1 MEKILIISDDP
12 TSQTAASS
20 LLVKAG
26 YNVEVVACDNI
37 ALQALQSTKPSLVI
51 LDNLS
56 SRSLHDRCRQIR
68 SKSVDIPLLV
78 LSGVS
83 EVEQV
88 VQLLKLGADDCI
100 TKPFHPLEFLA
111 RIRSALRH
119 HVAC

>member
-1 MEKILIISDDP
+1 VEKILIISDDP
-12 TSQTAASS
+12 TSQMAANS

-26 YNVEVVACDNI
+26 YNVEVAACDNI
-37 ALQALQSTKPSLVI
+37 AIQAFQSTQPSLVI

-88 VQLLKLGADDCI
+88 VQLLKLGADDYI

-119 HVAC
+119 RVAC